1 MGDHIYLYI
10 VQQCRW
16 KEKKSKTRTG
26 LLKEPYKF
34 SGIKHQERLACP
46 EVSVK
51 SP

>member
-1 MGDHIYLYI
+1 MEG
-10 VQQCRW
+10 
-16 KEKKSKTRTG
+16 EKSKTQAG

-34 SGIKHQERLACP
+34 SGIKHQEHLACP